1 MNAKESKALLAQETA
16 EVSSAFKNSMFEFF
30 ESLISSRLGVGHETE
45 VRRIRLTTRILAQ
58 GASSLVPEAS
68 VESKS
73 AEAQMLR
80 GRVKRELLCN
90 QEEITETIDAFVVA
104 LACCQTLEMVTA
116 LKRCY
121 WTASHMRVIIFINNA
136 VGRRTI
142 PSRRSASRNEPP
154 GLKPAVSFASTRGTR
169 ST

>member
-1 MNAKESKALLAQETA
+1 MCRTR
-16 EVSSAFKNSMFEFF
+16 MYG
-30 ESLISSRLGVGHETE
+30 RLGVNHETE

-121 WTASHMRVIIFINNA
+121 WTASHMRRHNKNIGVVFLKAASVIIFINNA